1 MSTLKVQIG
10 VTAILKIVMPYFN
23 EMQYYLMKFCI
34 L

>member
-23 EMQYYLMKFCI
+23 EMQY
-34 L
+34 